1 VAKKS
6 TPDIPVAQLGKEQS
20 PPSDSPAMVHSSR
33 TRKAQVVE
41 VSSSEDQEVFPVDGQ
56 LLMVMPRAG
65 ASLKNPDVHLPILRA
80 DDNGYYLEMRV
91 ESEGADPSEVEV
103 TRRVPL
109 DDLSAEEWEG
119 LKEQYA
125 NLDLQ
130 SCTDQGIS
138 RGLEKIQDR
147 KIQRLFMALLTF
159 LNPRQ
164 VSIVLYLYKQAA
176 KQGKGPLVS
185 FRSNDLLES
194 LGYTRTKDGGF
205 ASKLRSQLNRDLV
218 ALHRT
223 ELVLAQSL
231 RKGNSLGAKVMIKS
245 VLRIKDYE
253 IDNVPRDFDLAKAAD
268 YTYELADAYTVALE
282 FFEGPGRTGDYV
294 LFAGDID
301 ITQKLGSNAKS
312 DYKTKLLIYLASRMK
327 WDTLHEG
334 KYLVISKHYLFK
346 NLDLLGSNSSRNNQI
361 FWRTVEELQ
370 QEGYIIGA
378 QELPGKKKVSN
389 IQFQI
394 NPERLRCS

>member
-1 VAKKS
+1 MS
-6 TPDIPVAQLGKEQS
+6 NHEEPT
-20 PPSDSPAMVHSSR
+20 
-33 TRKAQVVE
+33 
-41 VSSSEDQEVFPVDGQ
+41 FPVDGQ
-56 LLMVMPRAG
+56 LLMVLPRAG
-65 ASLKNPDVHLPILRA
+65 ASLKNPDVQLPILRS
-80 DDNGYYLEMRV
+80 DEDGYYLEMRV
-91 ESEGADPSEVEV
+91 EADPGNPSEVAV

-109 DDLSAEEWEG
+109 ENLSAEEWEE
-119 LKEQYA
+119 LKRQYA
-125 NLDLQ
+125 DLDFQ
-130 SCTDQGIS
+130 SCTDQGVS
-138 RGLEKIQDR
+138 KGLEKIQDR
-147 KIQRLFMALLTF
+147 RIQRLFMALLTF

-164 VSIVLYLYKQAA
+164 VSIVLFLYRLAA
-176 KQGKGPLVS
+176 QQGNGAIVS

-231 RKGNSLGAKVMIKS
+231 RKGNSVGAKVMIKS

-268 YTYELADAYTVALE
+268 YTYELADAYTVSLE

-294 LFAGDID
+294 LFANSID

-327 WDTLHEG
+327 WDAMQDGGYLH
-334 KYLVISKHYLFK
+334 ISKQYLFK

-361 FWRTVEELQ
+361 FWRTVDELQ
-370 QEGYIIGA
+370 QEGYVISA
-378 QELPGKKKVSN
+378 QELPGKKRIAT
-389 IQFQI
+389 IQFQLNLEKMQSHTSDRGI
-394 NPERLRCS
+394 PERHRIPKNS

>member
-1 VAKKS
+1 MGKSDVSKK
-6 TPDIPVAQLGKEQS
+6 E
-20 PPSDSPAMVHSSR
+20 PSITSSGR
-33 TRKAQVVE
+33 SRQVSLTAE
-41 VSSSEDQEVFPVDGQ
+41 SYATSEEDVFPVDGQ
-56 LLMVMPRAG
+56 LMMVLPRAG
-65 ASLKNPDVHLPILRA
+65 ASLNNPDVQLPILRS
-80 DDNGYYLEMRV
+80 DEGGYYLEMRV
-91 ESEGADPSEVEV
+91 EADAGDTSEVAV

-109 DDLSAEEWEG
+109 DNLTSEEWQD
-119 LKEQYA
+119 LKTQYA

-130 SCTDQGIS
+130 ACTDQGIS

-147 KIQRLFMALLTF
+147 KVQRLFMALLTF

-176 KQGKGPLVS
+176 KQGAGPLVS
-185 FRSNDLLES
+185 FRSNDLLET

-231 RKGNSLGAKVMIKS
+231 RKGNNIGAKVMIKS

-268 YTYELADAYTVALE
+268 YTYELADAYTVGLE
-282 FFEGPGRTGDYV
+282 FFDGPGRTGDYV
-294 LFAGDID
+294 LFASDTD

-312 DYKTKLLIYLASRMK
+312 NYKTKLLIYLASRMK
-327 WDTLHEG
+327 WDALQDG
-334 KYLVISKHYLFK
+334 QYLVISKQYLFK

-370 QEGYIIGA
+370 QEGYVLGA
-378 QELPGKKKVSN
+378 QELPGKKKVTN

-394 NPERLRCS
+394 NAERIRCH

>member
-1 VAKKS
+1 MS
-6 TPDIPVAQLGKEQS
+6 NHEEPT
-20 PPSDSPAMVHSSR
+20 
-33 TRKAQVVE
+33 
-41 VSSSEDQEVFPVDGQ
+41 FPVDGQ
-56 LLMVMPRAG
+56 LLMVLPRAG
-65 ASLKNPDVHLPILRA
+65 ASLKNPDVQLPILRS
-80 DDNGYYLEMRV
+80 DEDGYYLEMRV
-91 ESEGADPSEVEV
+91 EADPGNPSEVAV

-109 DDLSAEEWEG
+109 ENLSAEEWEE
-119 LKEQYA
+119 LKRQYA
-125 NLDLQ
+125 DLDFQ
-130 SCTDQGIS
+130 SCTDQGVS
-138 RGLEKIQDR
+138 KGLEKIQDR
-147 KIQRLFMALLTF
+147 RIQRLFMALLTF

-164 VSIVLYLYKQAA
+164 VAIVLFLYRLAA
-176 KQGKGPLVS
+176 QQGNGAVVT

-231 RKGNSLGAKVMIKS
+231 RKGNSVGAKVMIKS

-268 YTYELADAYTVALE
+268 YTYELADAYTVSLE

-294 LFAGDID
+294 LFANSID

-327 WDTLHEG
+327 WDAMQDGGYLH
-334 KYLVISKHYLFK
+334 ISKQYLFK

-361 FWRTVEELQ
+361 FWRTVDELQ
-370 QEGYIIGA
+370 QEGYVISA
-378 QELPGKKKVSN
+378 QELPGKKRIAT
-389 IQFQI
+389 IQFQLNLEKMQSHVSDRELAERQRTSK
-394 NPERLRCS
+394 NP